1 MILLN
6 AHTLQ
11 AILRYL
17 LGLYCTDN
25 QMENTKIIWKFNDGK
40 PGHENQS
47 NGLVAAL
54 SKVQEVQVFEVQTV
68 GFLTLLFCWLIR
80 KIPSTFPT
88 LMPDL
93 IVGAGRKT
101 HLPMVVAKSLC
112 GGKTVVLMRPSLPS
126 TLFDLIVAPEH
137 DGVPPNDNVVEI
149 KGVLNAVPF
158 VASKDTN
165 NGLILIGGVSSHYSW
180 DSQAIIDQIT
190 KIVEYDKEALWVL
203 TTSRRT
209 PEDFIQLLHDCIP
222 FDNMT
227 VVQFEDTDQD
237 WMMKQFSRAGQI
249 WVTPDSVS
257 MVYEALSSG
266 AAVMVFSLDSLHP
279 VNQSRVVKGLNDL
292 IEQSYIST
300 FNKWNVD
307 PSSIG
312 KPKQFNETEKVAK
325 IVLEQLS

>member
-1 MILLN
+1 
-6 AHTLQ
+6 
-11 AILRYL
+11 
-17 LGLYCTDN
+17 
-25 QMENTKIIWKFNDGK
+25 MENPMIIWKFNDGK
-40 PGHENQS
+40 PGHESQS
-47 NGLVAAL
+47 SGLVVAL
-54 SKVQEVQVFEVQTV
+54 SNLQEVQVIEVPSL
-68 GFLTLLFCWLIR
+68 GSMTLLFCWLFR
-80 KIPSTFPT
+80 RVPSVFPT
-88 LMPDL
+88 QNPDV

-137 DGVPPNDNVVEI
+137 DAVPPHENVIEV

-158 VASKDTN
+158 VASKNTN

-190 KIVEYDKEALWVL
+190 KIVEYDKEASWVL

-209 PEDFIQLLHDCIP
+209 PEDFIQLLLDCIP

-237 WMMKQFSRAGQI
+237 WMMEQFSRAGQI

-257 MVYEALSSG
+257 MVYESLSSG
-266 AAVMVFSLDSLHP
+266 AEVRVFSMDTLHP
-279 VNQSRVVKGLNDL
+279 RNQSRIGKGLNDL

-300 FNKWNVD
+300 FEQWNAD
-307 PSSIG
+307 PSSTILT
-312 KPKQFNETEKVAK
+312 KQFNESDRVAR
-325 IVLEQLS
+325 IVMEQLS